1 MRFHRFLIS
10 SLCASAIII
19 SSCSEDIEPTP
30 FTFSKNFTG
39 NNDKTW
45 RIEKL
50 VLRVKDKKDQ
60 TLSLSSCE
68 SDDLY
73 KFYAN
78 DEKLFEVYNGSTTC
92 DTDGDGIPDE
102 DDLLVSYN
110 WSYASANANLTMVVP
125 HVFGYFVIPFI
136 VKKVDSDEM
145 QLEVFANDERTISYG
160 LYFKLVNEN

>member
-1 MRFHRFLIS
+1 MRFHRFLLL
-10 SLCASAIII
+10 SLCASVIII
-19 SSCSEDIEPTP
+19 TSCSEEVEPSP

-50 VLRVKDKKDQ
+50 VLTEKNKKDQ
-60 TLSLSSCE
+60 TRVLSPCE

-92 DTDGDGIPDE
+92 DSDGDGIPDE
-102 DDLLVSYN
+102 EDLLVSYS

-125 HVFGYFVIPFI
+125 HIFGYFVIPFV

-145 QLEVFANDERTISYG
+145 QLQVFVNEEGTISYL